1 MAIEIGSVNA
11 DTSVKLGTNIIQSG
25 YIGFNNFYGTEFK
38 ILDLFPSAH
47 HAFSLRKLRAAYTGF
62 CLRVRRTTLTPSAT
76 TTTVDVSFNSLNTIG
91 LDSAITYVSGSAT
104 TATNLGQFCA
114 SILNGY
120 SNPDLV
126 NINQDIFISTWFDQS
141 GNGKN
146 VTSTTTTQQ
155 PRIVFGGNLE
165 TKNGKAAIRFINASN
180 TRLIL
185 TDTSMNINNLSQY
198 IVTSLITTTLNSQPS
213 AFRSSSNPWWLP
225 VSNTTNTY
233 INYNTV
239 APTSTG
245 FLSQANDTI
254 NRLYSMVAGA
264 TTVTAYKNT
273 TIIGTK
279 ASISFAS
286 QYIALGWSGSTSVP
300 NALDGYIQESI
311 TWQNQLYVSP
321 IQSNIITYY
330 GL

>member
-1 MAIEIGSVNA
+1 MAIEIGNVNA
-11 DTSVKLGTNIIQSG
+11 DTSVKLGTTTIQTG
-25 YIGFNNFYGTEFK
+25 YIGVNKFFGNGIP
-38 ILDLFPSAH
+38 ILDIFPTAH
-47 HAFSLRKLRAAYTGF
+47 HAFSLRKLRTAYTGF

-91 LDSAITYVSGSAT
+91 LDSAITYVSGTAT

-141 GNGKN
+141 GNSKN

-155 PRIVFGGNLE
+155 PRIVLGGNLE
-165 TKNGKAAIRFINASN
+165 TKNGKAAIRFIRASS

-185 TDTSMNINNLSQY
+185 ADTSMNINNLSQY
-198 IVTSLITTTLNSQPS
+198 IVTSFVGTAAATNTS
-213 AFRSSSNPWWLP
+213 AFRSSSIPWWLP
-225 VSNTTNTY
+225 LSSVSQTF
-233 INYNTV
+233 INYNAGVTL
-239 APTSTG
+239 TG
-245 FLSQANDTI
+245 FLCQNNDTV
-254 NRLYSMVAGA
+254 NRLYSMVADA
-264 TTVTAYKNT
+264 TTVNAYKNQ
-273 TIIGTK
+273 TIVGTK
-279 ASISFAS
+279 ASISSLS
-286 QYIALGWSGSTSVP
+286 QHIALGWSGSTGAV

-311 TWQNQLYVSP
+311 TWKNQLYVSP

-330 GL
+330 GI

>member
-11 DTSVKLGTNIIQSG
+11 DTSVKLGTTTIQTG
-25 YIGFNNFYGTEFK
+25 YIGVNKFFGNEIP
-38 ILDLFPSAH
+38 ILDIFPTAH
-47 HAFSLRKLRAAYTGF
+47 HAFSLRKLRTAYTGF

-91 LDSAITYVSGSAT
+91 LDSAITYVSGTAT

-114 SILNGY
+114 SIVQGY
-120 SNPDLV
+120 TNPDGV
-126 NINQDIFISTWFDQS
+126 NTNQDIFISTWFDQS
-141 GNGKN
+141 GNSKN

-165 TKNGKAAIRFINASN
+165 TKDDKAAIRFIRASS

-198 IVTSLITTTLNSQPS
+198 IVTSLIGTAAATITS
-213 AFRSSSNPWWLP
+213 AFRSTSIPWWLP
-225 VSNTTNTY
+225 LSSVSQTL
-233 INYNTV
+233 INYNAGVTL
-239 APTSTG
+239 TG
-245 FLSQANDTI
+245 FVCQNNDTV
-254 NRLYSMVAGA
+254 NRLYSMVADA
-264 TTVTAYKNT
+264 TTVNAYKNQ
-273 TIIGTK
+273 TIVGTK
-279 ASISFAS
+279 ASISSLS
-286 QYIALGWSGSTSVP
+286 QHIALGWSGSTGAV

-330 GL
+330 GI

>member
-1 MAIEIGSVNA
+1 MAIEIGIVNA
-11 DTSVKLGTNIIQSG
+11 DTSVKLGSTVINSG
-25 YIGFNNFYGTEFK
+25 YIGNNIFFGNEIP
-38 ILDLFPSAH
+38 ILDIFSSAH
-47 HAFSLRKLRAAYTGF
+47 HAFSLRKLRTAYTGF

-91 LDSAITYVSGSAT
+91 LDSAITYVSGTAT
-104 TATNLGQFCA
+104 TAINLGQFCA

-141 GNGKN
+141 GNSKN

-155 PRIVFGGNLE
+155 PRIVLGGNLE
-165 TKNGKAAIRFINASN
+165 TKNGKAAIRFIRASS

-185 TDTSMNINNLSQY
+185 ADTSMNINNLSQY
-198 IVTSLITTTLNSQPS
+198 IVTSFVTTNVVTNHS
-213 AFRSSSNPWWLP
+213 AFRSTSIPWWLP
-225 VSNTTNTY
+225 LSSAVQTF
-233 INYNTV
+233 INYNAGLTV
-239 APTSTG
+239 TG
-245 FLSQANDTI
+245 FVCQNNDTV
-254 NRLYSMVAGA
+254 NRLYSMVADA
-264 TTVTAYKNT
+264 TTVNAYKNQ
-273 TIIGTK
+273 TIVGTK
-279 ASISFAS
+279 ASISSLS
-286 QYIALGWSGSTSVP
+286 QHIALGWSGSTGAV

-330 GL
+330 GI